1 VTLDADAVTQLIR
14 TVVAEEVIPR
24 FEKLAHGEV
33 TEKAPGDYV
42 TIADIET
49 ERRLTEALTRLLPGS
64 VVLGEEAAAADPAI
78 LGLLAQDAP
87 VWVVDP
93 VDGTWNFSEGRRH
106 FGTMVALVRSDR
118 IEGAWIHDP
127 LGGETA
133 VAQAGEGA
141 WIADRRLRVAPPE
154 RPEELRGALL
164 AGQFGDRSLGARI
177 QARRAQVGAVKS
189 LRSAA
194 HEYLRLARGEIH
206 YALFTKLMPW
216 DHAAGVLVHA
226 EAGGHSAYLD
236 GAPYRPSA
244 ITAQPLLLAPDA
256 QTWRRLE
263 TALLSD

>member
-1 VTLDADAVTQLIR
+1 
-14 TVVAEEVIPR
+14 
-24 FEKLAHGEV
+24 
-33 TEKAPGDYV
+33 
-42 TIADIET
+42 
-49 ERRLTEALTRLLPGS
+49 
-64 VVLGEEAAAADPAI
+64 
-78 LGLLAQDAP
+78 
-87 VWVVDP
+87 
-93 VDGTWNFSEGRRH
+93 
-106 FGTMVALVRSDR
+106 MVALVRKDR
-118 IEGAWIHDP
+118 IEAAWIHDP

-133 VAQAGEGA
+133 VAQAGAGA
-141 WIADRRLRVAPPE
+141 WIADRRLLVAPPE
-154 RPEELRGALL
+154 RP
-164 AGQFGDRSLGARI
+164 
-177 QARRAQVGAVKS
+177 VKS

-226 EAGGHSAYLD
+226 EAGGQSAYLD